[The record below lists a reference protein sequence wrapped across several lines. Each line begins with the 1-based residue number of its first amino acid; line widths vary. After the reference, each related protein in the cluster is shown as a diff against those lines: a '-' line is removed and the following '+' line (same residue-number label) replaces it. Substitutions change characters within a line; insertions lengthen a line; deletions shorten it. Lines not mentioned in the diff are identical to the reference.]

1 MRTHRDGFRYHIYLR
16 DERDERPPSVSWPTV
31 AAVVA
36 RDAPDDS
43 AAAGR
48 VLRTALGLASAGG
61 GSAPEPPLTERQR
74 QVLRLL
80 AKGASNRD
88 IALALRIS
96 VNGVKGHLKALW
108 RKLGICSSQPG
119 KDLRGSGPDQAAP
132 RFAAATRNAGLAAGR

>member
-48 VLRTALGLASAGG
+48 VLRTALGLISAGG
-61 GSAPEPPLTERQR
+61 GSAPERPLTERQR

-108 RKLGICSSQPG
+108 RKLGV
-119 KDLRGSGPDQAAP
+119 GS
-132 RFAAATRNAGLAAGR
+132 RLEAATWALRRFGDDE